1 MSNVVQFAQAIA
13 SRTVVNKLIKLGYLK
28 GTKRLNNRAIRD
40 ALAKLQYDLCLNQT
54 IRVRDQRKAD
64 NVDRVTSR

>member
-13 SRTVVNKLIKLGYLK
+13 SRTVVNKLIELGYLK

-40 ALAKLQYDLCLNQT
+40 ALAKFQYDLCLNQT